1 MSSGVSLT
9 GDENGSCL
17 KRPKFNRKDKL
28 LQKTMKLFNYVKKD
42 KLLQVSQNIIKWEC
56 LKPFLTPYNN
66 NFNYHVFDIVTVQ
79 F

>member
-1 MSSGVSLT
+1 MSSRGSLT

-42 KLLQVSQNIIKWEC
+42 KLLQVSQNIIK
-56 LKPFLTPYNN
+56 
-66 NFNYHVFDIVTVQ
+66 
-79 F
+79 